1 MFQLILAY
9 KKVKCVKVKN
19 HRNMFI
25 VQLSSLH
32 LYFYSQTYLYS
43 IKALYLHHFKKKKK
57 KMSQVSW
64 DEIKDSKKLVK
75 SF

>member
-9 KKVKCVKVKN
+9 KKVKWVKVKN

-43 IKALYLHHFKKKKK
+43 IKALYLHHLKKKK
-57 KMSQVSW
+57 KMSQISG
-64 DEIKDSKKLVK
+64 DEIKDSNKLVK

>member
-43 IKALYLHHFKKKKK
+43 IKALYLHHLKKKKK

>member
-43 IKALYLHHFKKKKK
+43 IKALYLHHLKKKKK
-57 KMSQVSW
+57 K
-64 DEIKDSKKLVK
+64 DEPGFLG
-75 SF
+75 

>member
-9 KKVKCVKVKN
+9 KKVKWVKVKN

-43 IKALYLHHFKKKKK
+43 IKALYLHHLKTKK
-57 KMSQVSW
+57 KMSQISW

>member
-9 KKVKCVKVKN
+9 KKVKWVKVKN

-43 IKALYLHHFKKKKK
+43 IKALYLHHLKKKK
-57 KMSQVSW
+57 KMSQISW